1 MGALLGW
8 WGGWV
13 GRQSDRVMGGCVIRV
28 VGGDNLTDRVTGEC
42 ITRVVGG
49 GNLTDRVPGE
59 CIIRVAREA
68 I

>member
-1 MGALLGW
+1 
-8 WGGWV
+8 
-13 GRQSDRVMGGCVIRV
+13 MGGCVIRV
-28 VGGDNLTDRVTGEC
+28 VGGGNLTDRVAREC
-42 ITRVVGG
+42 MTRVVGG